1 MVTEENRLKIYAAF
15 CRKVAE
21 VGRTEAYQFARKA
34 VKPRAAYST
43 VVGIVKRMEA
53 LEAAKDKD

>member
-1 MVTEENRLKIYAAF
+1 MIDEEKRMKIYAEF

-21 VGRTEAYQFARKA
+21 VGRTEAYQHARKA
-34 VKPRAAYST
+34 VKPWAAYST

-53 LEAAKDKD
+53 EAARKRNE